1 MLFCFV
7 MFKVGGRRC
16 EVDSHVGGVFGSR
29 ARHYGHAVDVCVGR
43 VHVPDRA
50 GLAHRTGPNDC
61 PSIPTYRLRLCTDVF
76 STVDGRRT
84 PPTPTDVVPSTECAY
99 GGSDRP
105 IRDNSMNAA
114 MPTESHDFAAL
125 AKRISAW
132 TTNSLLTLLILV
144 AGLGFGRQVLKWWAA
159 DASASPIA
167 SDRPASPCQMLQ
179 FGDNAW
185 SIGRRSVAGD
195 KKAAIEQLRSA
206 CREVLETEPSTAKPP
221 SKAKLDFLT
230 GLTPVDQK
238 PGKWRLYELHD
249 AFPMAVGVATRPNSK
264 EDRAVVWGL
273 AMPVGDRQWTLST
286 FHAGISTME
295 GHFSKCDIPLPPG
308 GQKVLAMSAADGR
321 IIAFSGP
328 DQTDQWK
335 QFYDGWFAH
344 TGCKPASWRQ
354 MGTTWCAKFAG
365 QGDLVDVCFGP
376 DGHGGLRGLLVM
388 TPQQL
393 R

>member
-1 MLFCFV
+1 
-7 MFKVGGRRC
+7 
-16 EVDSHVGGVFGSR
+16 
-29 ARHYGHAVDVCVGR
+29 
-43 VHVPDRA
+43 
-50 GLAHRTGPNDC
+50 
-61 PSIPTYRLRLCTDVF
+61 
-76 STVDGRRT
+76 
-84 PPTPTDVVPSTECAY
+84 
-99 GGSDRP
+99 
-105 IRDNSMNAA
+105 MNAT

-167 SDRPASPCQMLQ
+167 SDRPASPFQTLQ

-195 KKAAIEQLRSA
+195 KKAAIEQLRVA

-238 PGKWRLYELHD
+238 AGKWRLYELHD
-249 AFPMAVGVATRPNSK
+249 AFPMAVGVNSK

-273 AMPVGDRQWTLST
+273 AMPMGDRQWTLST
-286 FHAGISTME
+286 FQAGISTTE
-295 GHFSKCDIPLPPG
+295 GHCSKCDIPLPPG
-308 GQKVLAMSAADGR
+308 GCKTLAMSAADGR
-321 IIAFSGP
+321 IIAFGGP
-328 DQTDQWK
+328 DQTDEWK
-335 QFYDGWFAH
+335 RFYDDWFSHHGYQTA
-344 TGCKPASWRQ
+344 TWRQ
-354 MGTTWCAKFAG
+354 VGSAWCAKFAG

-376 DGHGGLRGLLVM
+376 DGRGGLRGLLVM